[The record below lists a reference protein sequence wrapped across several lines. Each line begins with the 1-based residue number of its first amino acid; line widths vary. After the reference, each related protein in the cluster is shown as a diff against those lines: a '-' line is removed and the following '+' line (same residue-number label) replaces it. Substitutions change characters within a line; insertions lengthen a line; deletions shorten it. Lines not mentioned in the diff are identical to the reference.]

1 MGWGTEILIAAFKKK
16 RRKEGKRKC
25 GGGKEKR
32 KIFSDLLAREVP
44 WPLPD
49 NFNSAFQVL
58 HGNLLGEK
66 LTLLE
71 NYLQECEK

>member
-1 MGWGTEILIAAFKKK
+1 M
-16 RRKEGKRKC
+16 RRKERE
-25 GGGKEKR
+25 KEKF
-32 KIFSDLLAREVP
+32 FSDLLAREVP

-49 NFNSAFQVL
+49 HCSSAFQVL
-58 HGNLLGEK
+58 HGNLLGGK